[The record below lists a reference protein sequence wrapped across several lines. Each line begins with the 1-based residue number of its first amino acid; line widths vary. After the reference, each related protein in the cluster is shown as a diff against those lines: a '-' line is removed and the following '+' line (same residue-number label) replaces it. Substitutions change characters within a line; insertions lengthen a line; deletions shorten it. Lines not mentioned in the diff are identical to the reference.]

1 MGKTPLSQA
10 QVDHLR
16 KATEG
21 NELHSLLLNLGVD
34 LMLRSSDLLALRV
47 KDVISGGEIRDHV
60 VSGQRKA
67 RKSSIHLPLSS
78 NSKKVVR
85 EWLWGRDGEDFIF
98 RGNKSA
104 YTKKPITTQQYAR
117 IVKGWMADLPHK
129 LMKGQDASEFS
140 THSLRKTKASIV
152 YGRTRNIE
160 AVRMILGHRSVTA
173 TSAYL
178 GVTEKDATDLFR
190 SIEV

>member
-1 MGKTPLSQA
+1 M
-10 QVDHLR
+10 
-16 KATEG
+16 
-21 NELHSLLLNLGVD
+21 
-34 LMLRSSDLLALRV
+34 
-47 KDVISGGEIRDHV
+47 
-60 VSGQRKA
+60 
-67 RKSSIHLPLSS
+67 
-78 NSKKVVR
+78 
-85 EWLWGRDGEDFIF
+85 WLWGRDGEDFIF

-178 GVTEKDATDLFR
+178 GVTEKDATDLFGSAGSAVAGLARRR
-190 SIEV
+190 SAAGREAGAGPHPPAPPGAESKDVSPLPD